1 MTPGPDPDDYFME
14 AILKR
19 NEVTGMGEAV
29 TDQRVKDIRVHVFTD
44 EYDTVKLQIYRH
56 SSFGLDDIQNT
67 ISHLHLDAKSP
78 GSEASGRIAG
88 HGDVMSTESVACFN
102 CNCDRHAPR
111 GFTMSA
117 ASEVCHHCNKQGHF
131 ERNCPELINQEQGQA
146 AEIPRNTPGKGWIW
160 RRRWAD
166 VALTLQHDDAL

>member
-67 ISHLHLDAKSP
+67 ISHLHLDAKSR

-88 HGDVMSTESVACFN
+88 HGHVMSTESVACFN
-102 CNCDRHAPR
+102 GGLPPL
-111 GFTMSA
+111 
-117 ASEVCHHCNKQGHF
+117 Q
-131 ERNCPELINQEQGQA
+131 QA
-146 AEIPRNTPGKGWIW
+146 G
-160 RRRWAD
+160 
-166 VALTLQHDDAL
+166 ALRAQLP